1 MAVKKTGEKKKKDR
15 KSVQSEKQKMK
26 KAEARIDKQKLK
38 KDIEAKAGQISEK
51 DIEELLERNDTFEE
65 KLKKIPDA
73 LARLLKQV
81 KLLFEM
87 IKDYRNGL
95 YKEIPWYSL
104 AMAVAAIL
112 YFINP
117 IDIIPDFILVV
128 GLVDDALVVGFVMKA
143 IQEDLKKYCIFKG
156 YALEEFF

>member
-1 MAVKKTGEKKKKDR
+1 
-15 KSVQSEKQKMK
+15 
-26 KAEARIDKQKLK
+26 
-38 KDIEAKAGQISEK
+38 
-51 DIEELLERNDTFEE
+51 
-65 KLKKIPDA
+65 
-73 LARLLKQV
+73 V

-95 YKEIPWYSL
+95 YKEIPWYSI

-117 IDIIPDFILVV
+117 IDIIPDFIVVV